1 MFFLEPEVPG
11 AAPDLVYSASDLVV
25 AAGCEY
31 QLLRTLDEKLGRAP
45 KADFGTD
52 EMLQHAAELGDV
64 HERKVLDAFVGEF
77 GPWDPASGRGVYD
90 VVPAATMDRATL
102 MAKHTESIEALRA
115 GADVVFQAAF
125 FDGQFHGRSDF
136 LVRQDDGGYAVFD
149 TKLARHAKVTAL
161 LQLAAY
167 GEQLLKAGITVDP
180 AVTLVLGATVQLA
193 DGGFEYV
200 RSHHKLA
207 EILPVFRERRE
218 RFLALTR
225 AHTAQAGNVRWGAA
239 GVTACGRCDYCQE
252 QVKATDDLLL
262 VARMNSVQRKN
273 LHEAGIYTVTELAQ
287 ANLAKPSPTLLR
299 LQEQARLQSGIG
311 AADGEVHYAK
321 DGEEHTLRYAVLPE
335 NTLAELPPPSPGDIF
350 FDFEGDPLW
359 QESSTGV
366 WGLEYLFGVVEAPTG
381 PEDPGLFRPFWAHNR
396 AAEKQAF
403 LDFLD
408 YVEKRR
414 RDYPDMHVYHYAAY
428 EKTALRKLSVLH
440 VAGEDIVD
448 EWLRQ
453 GLLVD
458 LYQTVRNSIRIS
470 ENSYSIKKLEPLYMG
485 TNLRSGDV
493 KDAGASV
500 VAYAH
505 YCDARDNGRAED
517 AARILAG
524 ISDYNAYDCLS
535 TLELRNWL
543 LARAA
548 ERGIAPGGSG
558 PAVEAGLQG
567 LHAANAGDLG
577 AGDLGGESSVDAG
590 SPGADAALGPA
601 EQALLAFAEP
611 GSGLPEGDR
620 KAVSMLAA
628 AVSYH
633 RRERKSFWWA
643 HFDRCE
649 QGPDTHV
656 RDRNVFL
663 VEAAEVLDDWQQEGR
678 KLPERRVRLTGTVSP
693 GSDLRE
699 GSSWFRMYDRPLPA
713 GLSGTGKDGTGR
725 GGWFG
730 TEVLELG
737 HQDGKDSVVIRDRL
751 HRNIPP
757 HDDLPI
763 ALTEDQPLA
772 TKSLEQ
778 ALESLAATVAAG
790 LASGSIPPHPA
801 LDLVRRLP
809 PRLAGG
815 TGLPQPATGPDR
827 FTDAIT
833 AAVLG
838 LDHSYLAVQG
848 PPGTGKTHV
857 GSHVIA
863 RLVARGWKVGVV
875 GQSHAVVEN
884 LLTTAVMKAGVDPA
898 RVAKDVKH
906 SNPLPWQSRTAKDMA
921 GLLASPGGALVGGTA
936 WTMTGAAVPA
946 GSLDLLV
953 IDEAG
958 QFSLANTLAVAQASS
973 RLLLLGDPQQ
983 LPQVSQGRH
992 PEPVDE
998 SALGWISAGHATL
1011 PPELGYF
1018 LADTWR
1024 MNSALCLAVSE
1035 LSYEGRLHSAPSA
1048 DLRRLDGVPA
1058 GIETVMVPHSGNT
1071 TSSPEEALEVVRQVR
1086 RHVGLP
1092 WHTPDGTR
1100 SLDPADVLVVAAY
1113 NAQVNLIREALDR
1126 SGLPGVR
1133 VGTVDKFQGQE
1144 AAVVIVSMACSAVAE
1159 APRGLEFLLSRNRIN
1174 VAVSRGQW
1182 RAVIV
1187 RSPELTNYLPP
1198 HPEGLEQLG
1207 GFIALC
1213 QRSVPASS

>member
-1 MFFLEPEVPG
+1 M
-11 AAPDLVYSASDLVV
+11 V
-25 AAGCEY
+25 AASCEY
-31 QLLRTLDEKLGRAP
+31 QLLRKLDEKLGRSPRATFE
-45 KADFGTD
+45 DD
-52 EMLQHAAELGDV
+52 EMLKHAAVLGDL
-64 HERKVLDAFVGEF
+64 HERKVLGGFVAEF
-77 GPWDPASGRGVYD
+77 GPWDPATGHGVYD
-90 VVPAATMDRATL
+90 VVPAESMDRATL
-102 MAKHTESIEALRA
+102 AAKHAESIEALRA

-136 LVRQDDGGYAVFD
+136 LVRQSDGSYAVFD

-167 GEQLLKAGITVDP
+167 GDQLLKAGIPVDP
-180 AVTLVLGATVQLA
+180 AVTLVLGSTVRLSG
-193 DGGFEYV
+193 GGFDYV
-200 RSHHKLA
+200 RSHHKLS

-218 RFLALTR
+218 RFLALTA
-225 AHTAQAGNVRWGAA
+225 AHLAQPGTVGWGTP
-239 GVTACGRCDYCQE
+239 GLTACGRCDYCQE

-273 LHEAGIYTVTELAQ
+273 FHERGIRSVTDLAQ
-287 ANLAKPSPTLLR
+287 ATLTKPTPALLR
-299 LQEQARLQSGIG
+299 LQEQARMQSGVG
-311 AADGEVHYAK
+311 PADGEVCYRK
-321 DGEEHTLRYAVLPE
+321 DGEEHTIRYGVLPG
-335 NTLAELPPPSPGDIF
+335 NTLAELPPPSRGDIF

-359 QESSTGV
+359 QDRATGV
-366 WGLEYLFGVVEAPTG
+366 WGLEYLFGVIEAPT
-381 PEDPGLFRPFWAHNR
+381 EPGSPGIFRPFWAHSR
-396 AAEKQAF
+396 EAEKQAF

-414 RDYPDMHVYHYAAY
+414 RDFPDMHVYHYAPY
-428 EKTALRKLSVLH
+428 EKTALRKLSVMH

-448 EWLRQ
+448 EWLRE

-458 LYQTVRNSIRIS
+458 LYQAVRNSIRIS

-485 TNLRSGDV
+485 ANLRTGDV

-500 VAYAH
+500 IAYARF
-505 YCDARDNGRAED
+505 CDARDNERPDE
-517 AARILAG
+517 AATILAG
-524 ISDYNAYDCLS
+524 ISDYNEYDCLS

-543 LARAA
+543 LGLAQERRLEPHGAGAGTAGSGSVRTGAA
-548 ERGIAPGGSG
+548 SGAEAGPEAGPDDGGS
-558 PAVEAGLQG
+558 A
-567 LHAANAGDLG
+567 
-577 AGDLGGESSVDAG
+577 
-590 SPGADAALGPA
+590 GADAALAPA
-601 EQALLAFAEP
+601 ELALMEFAEP
-611 GSGLPEGDR
+611 GSGLSEDDR
-620 KAVSMLAA
+620 KAVAMLAA

-649 QGPDTHV
+649 HGPDTHE

-663 VEAAEVLDDWQQEGR
+663 VESAEILDDWQQAGT
-678 KLPERRVRLTGTVSP
+678 KLPERRVKLSGSVSP

-699 GSSWFRMYDRPLPA
+699 GSKWFRMYELPLPA
-713 GLSGTGKDGTGR
+713 GLEGTGKNGTGR
-725 GGWFG
+725 SGWFG

-737 HQDGKDSVVIRDRL
+737 HEDGKDTVIIRDRL
-751 HRNIPP
+751 HRKIPP
-757 HDDLPI
+757 YNDLPI

-778 ALESLAATVAAG
+778 ALAALADTVVAG
-790 LASGSIPPHPA
+790 LGSGSLPRHPA
-801 LDLVRRLP
+801 LDLVRRQP
-809 PRLAGG
+809 PRLAAGAS
-815 TGLPQPATGPDR
+815 LPQPGAGPDR
-827 FTDAIT
+827 FIEAIT
-833 AAVLG
+833 AAVLA

-884 LLTTAVMKAGVDPA
+884 LLKTAVTKAGVDPA
-898 RVAKDVKH
+898 LVAKDVKH
-906 SNPLPWQSRTAKDMA
+906 TDALPWARRTGKDVA
-921 GLLASPGGALVGGTA
+921 ELLGAPGGVLVGGTA
-936 WTMTGAAVPA
+936 WTMTGATVPA

-1018 LADTWR
+1018 LADSWR
-1024 MNSALCLAVSE
+1024 MNSELCLAVSE
-1035 LSYEGRLHSAPSA
+1035 LSYEGRLRSAPSA
-1048 DLRRLDGVPA
+1048 DLRRLEGVPA
-1058 GIETVMVPHSGNT
+1058 GVETVMVPHSGNT
-1071 TSSPEEALEVVRQVR
+1071 TSSPQEAAEVVGQVR
-1086 RHVGLP
+1086 RHLGLS
-1092 WHTPDGTR
+1092 WHTADGAR
-1100 SLDPADVLVVAAY
+1100 PLEASDILVVAAY
-1113 NAQVNLIREALDR
+1113 NAQVNVIRDALDAANL
-1126 SGLPGVR
+1126 SGVR

-1159 APRGLEFLLSRNRIN
+1159 APRGMEFLLSRNRIN

-1187 RSPELTNYLPP
+1187 RAPQLTNYLPA

-1207 GFIALC
+1207 GFIGLC
-1213 QRSVPASS
+1213 QRSVSG